1 MKVGKKI
8 KMIKERLQ
16 KSDQQVFLV
25 ENCGM
30 ASQRI
35 LEGADQLPE
44 DAGYYTIVV
53 LKERK

>member
-8 KMIKERLQ
+8 EMIKEGLQ
-16 KSDQQVFLV
+16 KSEQQVFLV

-35 LEGADQLPE
+35 LEGVDQLPE

>member
-1 MKVGKKI
+1 
-8 KMIKERLQ
+8 MIKERLQ
-16 KSDQQVFLV
+16 KSDQQVFVV

-35 LEGADQLPE
+35 LEGVDQLPE